1 MRGKGLGWP
10 GGLLG
15 NFKNWKV
22 NLEGESGYTGRLRK
36 PDGREEQMDS
46 SDGQMDGMGGWT
58 VAMDRW
64 TEREDGQTGGEDGMN
79 QMDGNQM
86 DAKAIGQKEWT
97 EGQNGGWT
105 DWRGTWADP
114 DSWEK

>member
-1 MRGKGLGWP
+1 M
-10 GGLLG
+10 
-15 NFKNWKV
+15 
-22 NLEGESGYTGRLRK
+22 RK

-46 SDGQMDGMGGWT
+46 RDGQMDRTGGWT

-64 TEREDGQTGGEDGMN
+64 TEQEDGQTGGEDGMN
-79 QMDGNQM
+79 RMDGNQM

-97 EGQNGGWT
+97 ERRNGGWT
-105 DWRGTWADP
+105 DRRGTWADP